1 MNLYFHLLLITLAG
15 FINHHQQ
22 FVIEYLQAENKAL
35 REQLPSGR
43 IHWTDAQRRTLA
55 EKAKAV
61 GRASLK
67 QLGTVVTPETLLR
80 WYRQLVAAKYDGS
93 KNRKPHAS
101 HVKASIKDMIV
112 EMATSNPTWGYTR
125 IRGALYNLGHEVSR
139 NTIKRT
145 LAENGIEPAPER
157 GRKTTWATFLKSHM
171 GAIAGG
177 DFLSVEVLSPFGL
190 IRYFVFFVIDIA
202 SRRVHIAGI
211 TNQLSEAWMMQ
222 IGRNLTECDE
232 GFLRK
237 SRYLILDRDPN
248 YSTRFRKLLRDSG
261 VRPLRLPPRSPN
273 LNAYAERFVRSI
285 KSECLSRVI
294 PLNEKHLRH
303 LVAEYAK
310 HYHLERNHQG
320 LDNKLIRDL
329 PANTNQREGTVRRR
343 VRLGGMLSYYHREAA

>member
-1 MNLYFHLLLITLAG
+1 
-15 FINHHQQ
+15 
-22 FVIEYLQAENKAL
+22 
-35 REQLPSGR
+35 
-43 IHWTDAQRRTLA
+43 
-55 EKAKAV
+55 
-61 GRASLK
+61 
-67 QLGTVVTPETLLR
+67 
-80 WYRQLVAAKYDGS
+80 
-93 KNRKPHAS
+93 
-101 HVKASIKDMIV
+101 
-112 EMATSNPTWGYTR
+112 
-125 IRGALYNLGHEVSR
+125 LYNLGHEVAR

-157 GRKTTWATFLKSHM
+157 GKKTTWSTFLKAHM

-211 TNQLSEAWMMQ
+211 TNQISEAWMMQ
-222 IGRNLTECDE
+222 VARNLTDCDE

-237 SRYLILDRDPN
+237 IRYLILDRDPN
-248 YSTRFRKLLRDSG
+248 YSTKFRKLLRDSG

-294 PLNEKHLRH
+294 PLNERHLRQ
-303 LVAEYAK
+303 LVQEYIK

-320 LDNKLIRDL
+320 LDNRLIRDL
-329 PANTNQREGTVRRR
+329 PVNTNQREGSVRRR

>member
-1 MNLYFHLLLITLAG
+1 MTFHLQLLIVILAG
-15 FINHHQQ
+15 FINKHQQ
-22 FVIEYLQAENKAL
+22 AVIEYLQAENKAL
-35 REQLPSGR
+35 REHLPSGR
-43 IHWTDAQRRTLA
+43 IHWTDAQRRTMA
-55 EKAKAV
+55 ERAKAV

-93 KNRKPHAS
+93 KNRKPRSCQTKH
-101 HVKASIKDMIV
+101 SIKNLIV
-112 EMATSNPTWGYTR
+112 EMARDNPTWGYTR
-125 IRGALYNLGHEVSR
+125 IRGALYNLGHEVAR

-145 LAENGIEPAPER
+145 LAQNGIEPAPER
-157 GRKTTWATFLKSHM
+157 GRKTTWATFLRSHM

-177 DFLSVEVLSPFGL
+177 DFFSVEVLSPFGL
-190 IRYFVFFVIDIA
+190 IRYFVFFVIDIG

-222 IGRNLTECDE
+222 IARNLTDCCE

-237 SRYLILDRDPN
+237 TRYLILDRDPN
-248 YSTRFRKLLRDSG
+248 YTPRFRGLLRDSG
-261 VRPLRLPPRSPN
+261 VRPLRLPSRSPN
-273 LNAYAERFVRSI
+273 LNAFAERFVRSI
-285 KSECLSRVI
+285 KSECLGRVI

-303 LVAEYAK
+303 LVSEYVA

-329 PANTNQREGTVRRR
+329 PANTNEREGIVRHT
-343 VRLGGMLSYYHREAA
+343 VRLGGLLSYYHREAA